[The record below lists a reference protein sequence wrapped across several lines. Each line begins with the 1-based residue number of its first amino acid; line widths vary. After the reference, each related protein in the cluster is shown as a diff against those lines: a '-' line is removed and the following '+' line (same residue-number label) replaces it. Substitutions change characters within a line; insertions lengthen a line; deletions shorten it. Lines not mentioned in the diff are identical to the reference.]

1 MGSEEKRFR
10 HGDAAEKLRRN
21 KTASRLINAATIL
34 GLLLAV
40 GFAVYGFYT
49 GIFTS
54 EENLERFISDSG
66 VTAPLVF
73 IFIQIIQVV
82 VPIIPGG
89 DSCLASVVLFGPLPG
104 FVYSYAG
111 ICIGS
116 TIGFF
121 LGRFYGKPFI
131 LAVTKPETYEKYSKI
146 IDKGKRFE
154 VFFLLAMLFPAFPDD
169 LICMLAGLTKME
181 SKKFLLILLLAKIP
195 AIALYS
201 LVWASAEDS
210 FWRLFA

>member
-89 DSCLASVVLFGPLPG
+89 VSCLASVVLFGPLPG
-104 FVYSYAG
+104 FVYSDAG

-201 LVWASAEDS
+201 LVRASAEDS

>member
-89 DSCLASVVLFGPLPG
+89 VSCLASVVLFGPLPG
-104 FVYSYAG
+104 V
-111 ICIGS
+111 CVQLCWNLHWQHHW
-116 TIGFF
+116 FF
-121 LGRFYGKPFI
+121 PGPVLWKTFYPSCNQTGN
-131 LAVTKPETYEKYSKI
+131 L
-146 IDKGKRFE
+146 
-154 VFFLLAMLFPAFPDD
+154 
-169 LICMLAGLTKME
+169 
-181 SKKFLLILLLAKIP
+181 
-195 AIALYS
+195 
-201 LVWASAEDS
+201 
-210 FWRLFA
+210 

>member
-1 MGSEEKRFR
+1 MDAGEKQSR
-10 HGDAAEKLRRN
+10 HGDTIKKLSRN
-21 KTASRLINAATIL
+21 KTISRLIHAGTIL
-34 GLLLAV
+34 GLLLAI
-40 GFAVYGFYT
+40 GFAVYGFSA

-54 EENLERFISDSG
+54 EESLEQFISDSG

-73 IFIQIIQVV
+73 SLIQIIQVV

-89 DSCLASVVLFGPLPG
+89 VSCLASVVLFGPLPG
-104 FVYSYAG
+104 FVYSYVG

-116 TIGFF
+116 IIGFF

-131 LAVTKPETYEKYSKI
+131 VAVTKPETYEKYSKM

-154 VFFLLAMLFPAFPDD
+154 IFFLLAMLFPAFPDD

-181 SKKFLLILLLAKIP
+181 NKKFLLILLLAKIP
-195 AIALYS
+195 TIALYS
-201 LVWASAEDS
+201 LVWATAEDS
-210 FWRLFA
+210 FWRLFT

>member
-1 MGSEEKRFR
+1 M
-10 HGDAAEKLRRN
+10 
-21 KTASRLINAATIL
+21 
-34 GLLLAV
+34 
-40 GFAVYGFYT
+40 
-49 GIFTS
+49 
-54 EENLERFISDSG
+54 
-66 VTAPLVF
+66 
-73 IFIQIIQVV
+73 
-82 VPIIPGG
+82 
-89 DSCLASVVLFGPLPG
+89 
-104 FVYSYAG
+104 
-111 ICIGS
+111 
-116 TIGFF
+116 
-121 LGRFYGKPFI
+121 GRFYGKPFI